1 MSIIYIFVIFGNLK
15 GSDDDQ
21 MQAEDKMYFLFLF
34 FSPTKC
40 FFLHY
45 MSWGKKNAL

>member
-21 MQAEDKMYFLFLF
+21 MQAEDKMYFFVPIF
-34 FSPTKC
+34 
-40 FFLHY
+40 
-45 MSWGKKNAL
+45 